1 MTMTCIAAAAAQG
14 WFVMTYRTR
23 RRLRHKGNCPACG
36 AIPSNWLK
44 VPKMTIV
51 DLATISTEE
60 LVPADCA
67 DNYDPRDIF
76 RCPRCGFM
84 GHVSEHPETSD
95 GYIDWDDWE
104 YSPKY
109 CPNCGLMMVRD

>member
-1 MTMTCIAAAAAQG
+1 MKGYKAFLSDMTTRHG
-14 WFVMTYRTR
+14 DNTVYEVGKTYTVEGEVKICENGY
-23 RRLRHKGNCPACG
+23 HFC
-36 AIPSNWLK
+36 
-44 VPKMTIV
+44 KMTIV

-76 RCPRCGFM
+76 RCPRCSFM

-109 CPNCGLMMVRD
+109 CPNCGVRMVRDEA